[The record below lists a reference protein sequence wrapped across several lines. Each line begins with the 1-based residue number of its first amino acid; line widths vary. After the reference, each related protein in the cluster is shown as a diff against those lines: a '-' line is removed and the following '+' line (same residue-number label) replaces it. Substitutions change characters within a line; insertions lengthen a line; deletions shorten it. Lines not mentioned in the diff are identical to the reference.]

1 METKRCKVL
10 VIGAGP
16 GGYVAAIRSGQLGME
31 TIVVEGEKAG
41 GTCLIRGCIPSK
53 AIIHAAHKFHDLAK
67 HTNKEGHMGISL
79 PSPAEL
85 NLANLISWKE
95 EIVNKLNKGVE
106 GLLKAAKVKLVSGWA
121 KFIDAKT
128 CIVTNSDGEIRIEA
142 EHVILANGSIP
153 IELPFMPFD
162 ENVISS
168 RSALELNDLPK
179 HLVVV
184 GGGYIGLELGIAYRL
199 LGSEVTIIEA
209 MDSVLPIFDKELRR
223 PVELYLKKNKVSVH
237 TKSLAKGVE
246 NTKTGVKIH
255 YTDSKGAE
263 KSLDADKVLVTV
275 GRRPRSKDAG
285 IEKMGVKMNEQ
296 GFVIVDN
303 KCATNMRNVWAI
315 GDVANS
321 GEMLAHVA
329 STQGEMVAEI
339 IAGEVREYD
348 PVSVP
353 AIVFTEPEIVSV
365 GMSPDE
371 ANKYCSELKTKLLT
385 GKFPLAANGRA
396 LTMEAEK
403 SGGFVR
409 VLAREDNHQILGIQ
423 AVGSSISELS
433 GEFSLALEMGAL
445 LEDVAGTIHAHPTM
459 TESFHEAIL
468 ATLGHAIHI
477 S

>member
-1 METKRCKVL
+1 METQRCKVL

-16 GGYVAAIRSGQLGME
+16 GGYVAAIRSGQLGMK
-31 TIVVEGEKAG
+31 TIIVEGEKAG

-53 AIIHAAHKFHDLAK
+53 AIIHAAHKFHSLEK
-67 HTNKEGHMGISL
+67 HNTKEGHMGISL

-95 EIVNKLNKGVE
+95 SIVEKLNKGVE
-106 GLLKAAKVKLVSGWA
+106 GLLKSAKVKLVSGWA

-162 ENVISS
+162 DDVISS
-168 RSALELNDLPK
+168 REALELNDLPK

-199 LGSEVTIIEA
+199 LGSEVTVIEA

-223 PVELYLKKNKVSVH
+223 PVELFLKKNKITVH
-237 TKSLAKGVE
+237 TKSFAKGIE
-246 NTKTGVKIH
+246 KSKEGMNIN
-255 YTDSKGAE
+255 YTDSKGNL
-263 KSLDADKVLVTV
+263 KSLKANKILVTV
-275 GRRPRSKDAG
+275 GRKPRSKDSG

-315 GDVANS
+315 GDVADS

-339 IAGEVREYD
+339 IAGEIREFD
-348 PVSVP
+348 PISIP

-371 ANKYCSELKTKLLT
+371 GNEYCTKLGTNLLT

-396 LTMEAEK
+396 LTMEADK

-423 AVGSSISELS
+423 AVGSSVSELS
-433 GEFSLALEMGAL
+433 GEFSLALEMGSV

-459 TESFHEAIL
+459 TESFHEAVL